1 MQAPIPIRTASQF
14 TAEQFGNTVIIR
26 LKLRCLDSRFSERDR
41 RQVGDLLAKH
51 RQVVLDF
58 AEVATTDGTGLD
70 MIADWV
76 KFVQAAGSALVLA
89 QCSAPIL
96 SLLGIL
102 RISKFVPV
110 ADNWRDALVHFE
122 AGQKVIGRPA
132 GRSGAEILKDR
143 AVS

>member
-1 MQAPIPIRTASQF
+1 M
-14 TAEQFGNTVIIR
+14 IIR